1 MTTSGAASGTADGKT
16 GQKRVAVL
24 VSGGGSNLQALID
37 ECAKPDSPARIVLV
51 LSNNADA
58 FGLQRA
64 AKAGIATAVVNH
76 RDFPDRPSFEQAIMA
91 ELDARNVD
99 IVCLAGFMR
108 VLTPGFVG
116 NWHDRMLNIHPSLL
130 PAYKGLHTHERAL
143 EDGLAEHGCSVHLVR
158 PALDD
163 GPLLIQAK
171 VPVLPEDDADAL
183 AARVLV
189 QEHRIYP
196 AALRLLAAG
205 AITVDGE
212 QALIDGRPG
221 PLIWTETD

>member
-1 MTTSGAASGTADGKT
+1 MTDGR
-16 GQKRVAVL
+16 KRVAVL

-37 ECAKPDSPARIVLV
+37 ECAKPNSPARIVLV
-51 LSNNADA
+51 LSNNPDA

-64 AKAGIATAVVNH
+64 AKAGIETAVVNH
-76 RDFPDRPSFEQAIMA
+76 RDFPDRPSFERAISA
-91 ELDARNVD
+91 ELSAREVE

-108 VLTPGFVG
+108 VLTPGFVE

-130 PAYKGLHTHERAL
+130 PDYKGLHTHERAL
-143 EDGLAEHGCSVHLVR
+143 ADGRTEHGCTVHLVR

-171 VPVLPEDDADAL
+171 VPIVDGDDPDSL

-189 QEHRIYP
+189 QEHRVYP

-205 AITVDGE
+205 AISVDGE
-212 QALIDGRPG
+212 RASVNGRPG
-221 PLIWTETD
+221 PIIWTDAD

>member
-1 MTTSGAASGTADGKT
+1 MTDRR
-16 GQKRVAVL
+16 KRVGVL
-24 VSGGGSNLQALID
+24 ISGGGSNLQALID
-37 ECAKPDSPARIVLV
+37 ECANPNSPAEIVLV

-64 AKAGIATAVVNH
+64 AKAGIDTAVVNH
-76 RDFPDRPSFEQAIMA
+76 RDFQDRPNFEQAISD
-91 ELDARNVD
+91 ELRDRNVE

-108 VLTPGFVG
+108 VLTPGFVE
-116 NWHDRMLNIHPSLL
+116 NWHNRMLNIHPSLL
-130 PAYKGLHTHERAL
+130 PDYKGLHTHERAL
-143 EDGLAEHGCSVHLVR
+143 ADGKSAHGCTVHLVR

-171 VPVLPEDDADAL
+171 VPVLPSDDADSL

-196 AALRLLAAG
+196 AALRLLAG
-205 AITVDGE
+205 GSVSVEGE

-221 PLIWTETD
+221 PVFWPDCD

>member
-1 MTTSGAASGTADGKT
+1 MTTRGTKGETTGGKT
-16 GQKRVAVL
+16 GQKRVAVM

-64 AKAGIATAVVNH
+64 AKAGIATAVVDH

-91 ELDARNVD
+91 ELEARHVE

-130 PAYKGLHTHERAL
+130 PNYKGLHTHERAL
-143 EDGLAEHGCSVHLVR
+143 QDGRTEHGCSVHLVR

-171 VPVLPEDDADAL
+171 VPVLPEDDADSL

-189 QEHRIYP
+189 QEHRVYP
-196 AALRLLAAG
+196 AALRLLAG
-205 AITVDGE
+205 DAITVDGE

>member
-1 MTTSGAASGTADGKT
+1 MTEERR
-16 GQKRVAVL
+16 RVAVL

-64 AKAGIATAVVNH
+64 AKAGIETAVVNH
-76 RDFPDRPSFEQAIMA
+76 RDFPDRPSFEQAISR
-91 ELDARNVD
+91 ELAARDVE

-108 VLTPGFVG
+108 VLTPGFVE

-143 EDGLAEHGCSVHLVR
+143 ADGMAEHGCTVHLVR

-171 VPVLPEDDADAL
+171 VPVLPEDDADRL

-196 AALRLLAAG
+196 AALRLLAAD
-205 AITVDGE
+205 AVTVDGE
-212 QALIDGRPG
+212 QALINGRPG
-221 PLIWTETD
+221 PLIWTDAD

>member
-1 MTTSGAASGTADGKT
+1 MTDGR
-16 GQKRVAVL
+16 KRVAVF

-64 AKAGIATAVVNH
+64 AKAGIATSVVDH
-76 RDFPDRPSFEQAIMA
+76 REFADRPSFEQAISKA
-91 ELDARNVD
+91 LAAQHVD

-108 VLTPGFVG
+108 VLTPDFVEA
-116 NWHDRMLNIHPSLL
+116 WRDRMLNIHPSLL
-130 PAYKGLHTHERAL
+130 PDYKGLHTHERAL
-143 EDGLAEHGCSVHLVR
+143 QDGRTEHGCTVHLVR

-163 GPLLIQAK
+163 GPLLLQAK
-171 VPVLPEDDADAL
+171 VPILPEDDPDCL
-183 AARVLV
+183 AARVLA

-196 AALRLLAAG
+196 AALRLLASG
-205 AITVDGE
+205 AVSVDGE
-212 QALIDGRPG
+212 RAEINGRPG
-221 PLIWTETD
+221 PLVWTAAD

>member
-1 MTTSGAASGTADGKT
+1 MTEE
-16 GQKRVAVL
+16 RRRIAVL

-76 RDFPDRPSFEQAIMA
+76 RDFPDRSSFEQAISR
-91 ELDARNVD
+91 ELAARDVE

-108 VLTPGFVG
+108 VLTPGFVE

-143 EDGLAEHGCSVHLVR
+143 ADGMAEHGCTVHLVR

-171 VPVLPEDDADAL
+171 VPVLPEDDADRL

-196 AALRLLAAG
+196 AALRLLAAD
-205 AITVDGE
+205 AVTVDGE
-212 QALIDGRPG
+212 QALINGRPG
-221 PLIWTETD
+221 PLIWTDAD